1 MAALVAEGR
10 MIHRDIPAVNVLD
23 KATMSHYETVKT
35 YKYPSHPLK
44 TARPIRIIV
53 IGAGL
58 SGIAAVKL
66 FKETF
71 PNGDV
76 ELVLYE
82 KNTDVTGTW
91 LENRY
96 PG

>member
-1 MAALVAEGR
+1 MAALVAER
-10 MIHRDIPAVNVLD
+10 SIIHKDIPAVNLLD
-23 KATMSHYETVKT
+23 KATTSHYETVKT
-35 YKYPSHPLK
+35 YKHSSHPLK

-53 IGAGL
+53 VGAGL